1 MNTIQ
6 EEAWLLRDKYN
17 GEHSPEYEVDLERL
31 RRGEPLA
38 YVIGFVPFLDTR
50 IYLDSY
56 PLIPRPETEYWT
68 EKAIETF
75 RGTPAPQVLDLCA
88 GSGCIG
94 TALAH
99 ALSSVRIDFAEI
111 DVRHH
116 PTIERNVVQ
125 NGIDKSRTHIFDGDL
140 FQNIIPNHQYTL
152 IASNPPYIDPK
163 MDRAT
168 ESVKSH
174 EPHLALYGGEYGFEI
189 IERIIK
195 SAPNYLKSGGQLF
208 IEHEP
213 EQEMMIARLSTLL
226 DYRSC
231 ISHNDQFKLI
241 RYSVLTF

>member
-1 MNTIQ
+1 MNALQ

-17 GEHSPEYEVDLERL
+17 GERSPEYEVDLERL

-38 YVIGFVPFLDTR
+38 YVIGFAPFLNTR

-56 PLIPRPETEYWT
+56 PLIPRTETEFWV
-68 EKAIETF
+68 EKAISTLKTVS
-75 RGTPAPQVLDLCA
+75 TPQILDLCA

-94 TALAH
+94 VAVAY
-99 ALSSVRIDFAEI
+99 AIPSARVDFAEI

-116 PTIERNVVQ
+116 ATIERNIVQ
-125 NGIDKSRTHIFDGDL
+125 NKIESSRTHIFDGDL
-140 FQNIIPNHQYTL
+140 FGSIIPNQQYTAIL
-152 IASNPPYIDPK
+152 TNPPYIDPNL
-163 MDRAT
+163 DRA
-168 ESVKSH
+168 EDSVKSH
-174 EPHLALYGGEYGFEI
+174 EPHLALYGGEFGFEL

-195 SAPNYLKSGGQLF
+195 SAPNYLVSGGQLY

-213 EQEMMIARLSTLL
+213 EQEAMIARLATLT

-231 ISHNDQFKLI
+231 VACKDQFEVV